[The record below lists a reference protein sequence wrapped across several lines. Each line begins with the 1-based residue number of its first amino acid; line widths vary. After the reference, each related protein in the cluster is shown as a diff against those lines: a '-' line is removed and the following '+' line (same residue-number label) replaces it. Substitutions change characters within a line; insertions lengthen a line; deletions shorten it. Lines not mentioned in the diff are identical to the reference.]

1 MGWSK
6 DARVSQVRSL
16 RDAAKSCGVPLARAR
31 NDPPVDKAG
40 LKARVRALC
49 RTQRA
54 QNVAKAHF
62 RNLRR
67 VCQEVVAKKGAR
79 ARG

>member
-16 RDAAKSCGVPLARAR
+16 RDAAKSCGVPLGQL
-31 NDPPVDKAG
+31 V
-40 LKARVRALC
+40 
-49 RTQRA
+49 
-54 QNVAKAHF
+54 HF